1 MKLRYK
7 VYTIYRLDQFA
18 STFLTTLNIIFC
30 DFANMMYALKV
41 ITQSLFVR
49 SFGKIGT
56 GKLP

>member
-7 VYTIYRLDQFA
+7 VYTIYWLDQFA
-18 STFLTTLNIIFC
+18 STYLTTLNIIFC

-49 SFGKIGT
+49 SFGKFGT
-56 GKLP
+56 GKLS